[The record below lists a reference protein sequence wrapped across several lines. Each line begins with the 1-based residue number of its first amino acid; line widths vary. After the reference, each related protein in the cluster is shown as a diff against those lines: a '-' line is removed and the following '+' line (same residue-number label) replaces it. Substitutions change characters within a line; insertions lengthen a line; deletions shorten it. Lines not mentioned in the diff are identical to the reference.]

1 VGRKEI
7 LKDMKAVLLQRRDAL
22 RKQLAGDD
30 SLLKQMN
37 QDSVG
42 DVIDFASDSAFGE
55 LSSQLAEVASRELA
69 QRRDCVATDGV
80 RPLRSL
86 RELQSKYSSRRSAG
100 CSYATTC
107 IECQRQSE
115 SDGNSRSPDWGRLL
129 PRSDDYRLT
138 ESGLQYSLTVKLYQT
153 KSINPRGVPTQ
164 PGLVQAQFPGS
175 LRRGWSGAPTS

>member
-1 VGRKEI
+1 MGRKEI

-22 RKQLAGDD
+22 RQALAGDD

-69 QRRDCVATDGV
+69 SVEIALQLMASGRYGVCENCNQSIPVA
-80 RPLRSL
+80 R
-86 RELQSKYSSRRSAG
+86 LQALP
-100 CSYATTC
+100 YATTC
-107 IECQRQSE
+107 IECQRLSE

-138 ESGLQYSLTVKLYQT
+138 DLDFNIS
-153 KSINPRGVPTQ
+153 
-164 PGLVQAQFPGS
+164 
-175 LRRGWSGAPTS
+175 